1 MRAAVGGVTYWAAWQ
16 GLSEERALVQV
27 AEQSGPGAGGWE
39 GGPDVL
45 VKVCRLLWVGSGAM
59 GTAPTG
65 RWWLFQC
72 DLLKS

>member
-45 VKVCRLLWVGSGAM
+45 VKVCRLL
-59 GTAPTG
+59 
-65 RWWLFQC
+65 
-72 DLLKS
+72 